1 MASNDY
7 AVTWEI
13 QLSADSP
20 RAAAELALEIQ
31 RDVYSSAVVFTVTD
45 GDGNKTT
52 VDLMEGEDEN
62 DTGRV

>member
-7 AVTWEI
+7 TVTWEI

-31 RDVYSSAVVFTVTD
+31 RDVYSDAVVFSVTGD
-45 GDGNKTT
+45 DGNQTT
-52 VDLMEGEDEN
+52 VDLMEAENEN